1 MIASPVHGIVH
12 GRTGFSEVSDS
23 RAQTLAVASLVA
35 TAGISQAVLVK
46 LIDQRPLHVRAAVLE
61 GRTVFDD
68 RALVFRP
75 LVAVWEGLQ
84 RKIENLT
91 HIIPTAAVR
100 VRGMFS
106 VCLHR
111 KREQDRERL
120 GRTLQAA
127 SSRRN
132 HLLRT
137 LLRESTD
144 RRGRLG

>member
-12 GRTGFSEVSDS
+12 GRAGFSEVSDS

-35 TAGISQAVLVK
+35 TAGISQTVLVK

-91 HIIPTAAVR
+91 RIIATAAVC
-100 VRGMFS
+100 GMFS

-132 HLLRT
+132 HLLKT